1 MIKKKYLFSALIS
14 GVLLSLPWLI
24 QSLSWPLF
32 FAFVPLLMAE
42 DRILQQKQKGT
53 LRSLYLLAFF
63 AFLLWN
69 LLTTWWIG
77 YVSVSGMLLI
87 VILNA
92 LLMAAVWSAR
102 YMVNRHVVPEPGAL
116 TLPVFWLAFEFL
128 HHHWTL
134 QWPWLT
140 LGNGFA
146 NLPEIIQWYEFT
158 GVLGGSLWI
167 LVINMLIF
175 RLIKKF
181 TGKLDREIIRL
192 TFFILIV
199 FLMPLSWSLYQYF
212 NYSEAGP
219 SQEVVVVQPNLNPYN
234 EKFAGISPEE
244 QVSRVVSQ
252 ARSVV
257 SPLTQIILAPET
269 ALPDLWED
277 SVQTKKFMKPVFELF
292 HDFPGVG
299 FIAGAI
305 TQRKLDENE
314 AFSGTA
320 RQSADQ
326 KCIYDAFNSALM
338 INQSGIQIGH
348 KQILVNGVEK
358 MPFQEYL
365 SFFQKYMLQLGGTS
379 GRLAEG
385 QDPILFSGGKGVE
398 IGAVICFE
406 SAFGNHVRKLA
417 MEGANLLV
425 VLTNDGWWKNSP
437 GCWQHFIYSK
447 LRAIENRRSVVRS
460 ANTGISG
467 IIDQRGKVRMKTET
481 DKKTVLVSS
490 VYLNDAVT
498 FYSRY
503 GDYLGLAAV
512 VCSGIIFIY
521 RLLIRNRHKKSALI
535 RL

>member
-1 MIKKKYLFSALIS
+1 MIQKKYLFSALIS

-24 QSLSWPLF
+24 QGLSWPLF
-32 FAFVPLLMAE
+32 FAFVPLLIAE
-42 DRILQQKQKGT
+42 DRILQQKQKGV
-53 LRSLYLLAFF
+53 LRSLYLLAFP

-69 LLTTWWIG
+69 LLATWWIG

-92 LLMAAVWSAR
+92 MLMAAVWNAR
-102 YMVNRHVVPEPGAL
+102 HVVNRHVAPAGAL
-116 TLPVFWLAFEFL
+116 ILPVFWLAFEFL
-128 HHHWTL
+128 HNHWTL

-140 LGNGFA
+140 LGNGLA

-175 RLIKKF
+175 RLIKNF
-181 TGKLDREIIRL
+181 SGKLDRKIISL
-192 TFFILIV
+192 TFVILSV
-199 FLMPLSWSLYQYF
+199 FLMPLSWSLHRYS
-212 NYSEAGP
+212 NYSEAGS
-219 SQEVVVVQPNLNPYN
+219 SQEVVVVQPNLNPYT
-234 EKFAGISPEE
+234 EKFTGISPEE
-244 QVSRVVSQ
+244 QVRRVVSQ

-277 SVQTKKFMKPVFELF
+277 SVETKIFMRPVFEMI
-292 HDFPGVG
+292 HDFPDAG

-305 TQRKLDENE
+305 TQRKLGENE
-314 AFSGTA
+314 SRSGTA

-326 KCIYDAFNSALM
+326 KYIYDAFNSALM

-358 MPFQEYL
+358 MPFQKYF
-365 SFFQKYMLQLGGTS
+365 SFFQKHMLQLGGTS
-379 GRLAEG
+379 GSLAEG
-385 QDPILFSGGKGVE
+385 QEPILFSGGKGAK
-398 IGAVICFE
+398 IGAAICFE
-406 SAFGNHVRKLA
+406 SAFGNHVREITNA
-417 MEGANLLV
+417 GANLLV
-425 VLTNDGWWKNSP
+425 VLTNDGWWKNSL
-437 GCWQHFIYSK
+437 GCWQHFCYSK
-447 LRAIENRRSVVRS
+447 LRAIENRRSIVRS

-467 IIDQRGKVRMKTET
+467 IIDQRGKVGMKTET
-481 DKKTVLVSS
+481 DKETVLVSM
-490 VYLNDAVT
+490 VYLNDAIT
-498 FYSRY
+498 FYSRH

-512 VCSGIIFIY
+512 VCSGFIFIY
-521 RLLIRNRHKKSALI
+521 WLLFRNRHKKSALI